1 MSNDSVLRRE
11 PDSHRTAVHETHYR
25 VYGSPGPGQEE
36 GEQMKEL
43 FTIGE
48 MARLFDVNIRTL
60 RYYDDIGILR
70 PETTDPDS
78 GYRYYS
84 SRQFERM
91 NTIKYLRALDMP
103 LKKIALFFEKRDVK
117 SLQMMMEEQKQ
128 DTRRKIESLMRIE
141 QKLERRLS
149 SLEDAVSAPT
159 GEIREIYSKK
169 RQIAFLRKEIALGDD
184 LEYPIRELERASL
197 PEPAVFL
204 GKVGVAISK
213 ENLMKRRFEHFSG
226 IFVVL
231 EDGDSYSGAEQYLSE
246 GIYLT
251 VRFTGTHKGAAGYYE
266 RLLAYMEEKGY
277 TLAGDSVEVTLI
289 DAGFTDDTEQYVTE
303 LQIPVE
309 KRGRDVM
316 TDPDGRGKHS
326 MPG

>member
-1 MSNDSVLRRE
+1 
-11 PDSHRTAVHETHYR
+11 
-25 VYGSPGPGQEE
+25 
-36 GEQMKEL
+36 MKEL

-91 NTIKYLRALDMP
+91 NAIKYLRALDMP

-117 SLQMMMEEQKQ
+117 SLQVMMEEQKQ
-128 DTRRKIESLMRIE
+128 DTRRKIEALMRIE
-141 QKLERRLS
+141 QKLERRLN
-149 SLEDAVSAPT
+149 SLEDVLGAPT
-159 GEIREIYSKK
+159 GEIREIYCKK
-169 RQIAFLRKEIALGDD
+169 RRIAFLRKEIALGDD

-197 PEPAVFL
+197 PEPAIFL
-204 GKVGVAISK
+204 GKVGVAISR
-213 ENLMKRRFEHFSG
+213 ENLLKRSFEHFSG

-231 EDGDSYSGAEQYLSE
+231 EDGDTCSGAEQYLPE
-246 GIYLT
+246 GTYLT

-266 RLLAYMEEKGY
+266 KLLAYMEEKGY
-277 TLAGDSVEVTLI
+277 SLIGDSVEVTLI

-309 KRGRDVM
+309 KKGAAM
-316 TDPDGRGKHS
+316 TLRPHGQ
-326 MPG
+326 

>member
-1 MSNDSVLRRE
+1 
-11 PDSHRTAVHETHYR
+11 
-25 VYGSPGPGQEE
+25 
-36 GEQMKEL
+36 MKEL

-128 DTRRKIESLMRIE
+128 DTRRKIEALMRIE
-141 QKLERRLS
+141 QKLERRLN
-149 SLEDAVSAPT
+149 SLEDAIGAPT

-197 PEPAVFL
+197 PEPAIFL
-204 GKVGVAISK
+204 GKVGVAISG
-213 ENLMKRRFEHFSG
+213 ENLLNRRFEHFSG
-226 IFVVL
+226 IFVIL
-231 EDGDSYSGAEQYLSE
+231 EDGDSYSGPEQYLPE
-246 GIYLT
+246 GTYLT

-266 RLLAYMEEKGY
+266 KLLTCMEEKGY
-277 TLAGDSVEVTLI
+277 SLAGSSVEVTLI
-289 DAGFTDDTEQYVTE
+289 DAGFTDDTDQYVTE

-309 KRGRDVM
+309 KRGR
-316 TDPDGRGKHS
+316 
-326 MPG
+326 